1 MTDRINA
8 LREMFFADEHKKFRV
23 EDLHLSILNEE
34 NKNKPFAIRKALAFD
49 LALEK
54 MPIFLLDGDLICGGK
69 TLYRLPKYVTH
80 EEIMWGN
87 HNFEVGEYGMYS
99 SMFDNSFNL
108 GQDDR
113 GFGLNDS
120 SVPAYYKILTTGIP
134 ALISDAEKR
143 MAETDDC
150 DKKNYYESVIISNKA
165 CLKAMK
171 RYEELCREKA
181 AYADG
186 ERRAELLSMAANMKA
201 LQNDAPQTFWQAVQ
215 LMYFIQFLIWTEG
228 GYLVPLGRVDLT
240 LYPFYKKDIE
250 NRTITKEFALEI
262 LEAFFMKL
270 NYEVD
275 RTHGEDIR
283 INSDTGQSVTI
294 GGCDPVTGEPAY
306 NDMTMMILDAKCD
319 MKVTDPKVH
328 LRVSSRTPREIWEK
342 AAYLNSLGMGFPT
355 YENDDVIIPAFMEH
369 PEYTLEDAR
378 DYAASG
384 CWEMTIQ
391 GKALNRNVG
400 GVCALRMLEWA
411 MNNGKFALGNPGSL
425 PSMGL
430 IGDRWGIPTG
440 EPEWFDSYAKLFNA
454 YKVQMK
460 HYIDMVTSYVNRS
473 MLSPSPFY
481 SSMMEGTLESGRD
494 FDTWGAIYNETD
506 FQLGALSNAA
516 DALYAIRKLVY
527 ENKEYTLRELNE
539 ILLNNWDGHED
550 LRQRILNEFPK
561 FGNNDPEVDSI
572 ANEILEYYVQE
583 VTKHHNAAGQTYR
596 ARVSSA
602 TGYVYNAR
610 ILGASADG
618 RKAKQFYADNLSPM
632 MGADHNG
639 PTAIVL
645 SCGKLNVSKCAGG
658 SVLDMKFHPSA
669 LSTQEGRDK
678 FIALIQTYCK
688 LGGEQVQINVLDN
701 KVLLD
706 AQKHPENYRDLIV
719 RIWGFSTYFTQVA
732 KHWQDHIIQR
742 STLSF

>member
-1 MTDRINA
+1 MTDRINN
-8 LREMFFADEHKKFRV
+8 LRELFFADEHKKYRV

-34 NKNKPFAIRKALAFD
+34 TKRLPFAIRKAMAFN

-54 MPIFLLDGDLICGGK
+54 MPVFLLDGDLICGGK
-69 TLYRLPKYVTH
+69 TLYTLPKYITH

-108 GQDDR
+108 GQDER

-120 SVPAYYKILTTGIP
+120 SIPAYYKVIPMGIP
-134 ALISDAEKR
+134 ALLADAEKR
-143 MAETDDC
+143 WKETDDE
-150 DKKNYYESVIISNKA
+150 DKKTYYSSVIIAQNA

-171 RYEELCREKA
+171 RYEELCRE
-181 AYADG
+181 
-186 ERRAELLSMAANMKA
+186 RALSAEGKRKEELLQMADNMA
-201 LQNDAPQTFWQAVQ
+201 VLQKGAPETYWQAVQ
-215 LMYFIQFLIWTEG
+215 LLYFIQFLIWTEG
-228 GYLVPLGRVDLT
+228 GYLVPLGRIDLI
-240 LYPFYKKDIE
+240 LEPFYKKDLKDGKLTE
-250 NRTITKEFALEI
+250 DFAMEI

-283 INSDTGQSVTI
+283 INSDTGQSITI
-294 GGCDPVTGEPAY
+294 GGCDPKTGEPTY
-306 NDMTMMILDAKCD
+306 NDITMMILDAKCD

-328 LRVSSRTPREIWEK
+328 LRVSSKTPEEIWKK

-355 YENDDVIIPAFMEH
+355 YENDEAIIPAFLSH
-369 PEYTLEDAR
+369 KEYTLEDAR

-400 GVCALRMLEWA
+400 GVCSLRMLEWA

-425 PSMGL
+425 PAQGL
-430 IGDRWGIPTG
+430 IGDRWGITTG

-454 YKVQMK
+454 FKVQMK

-481 SSMMEGTLESGRD
+481 SSVMEGPMENGRD

-506 FQLGALSNAA
+506 FQLCAVSNTA
-516 DALYAIRKLVY
+516 DALYAIKKLVY
-527 ENKEYTLRELNE
+527 EDKELTLREFND
-539 ILLNNWDGHED
+539 ILLKNWEGHEV

-561 FGNNDPEVDSI
+561 FGNNVPEVDNI
-572 ANEILEYYVQE
+572 AKEIVDYYVQE

-596 ARVSSA
+596 ARISSA
-602 TGYVYNAR
+602 TGYVYNAQ

-618 RKAKQFYADNLSPM
+618 RKARQFYADNLSPM

-645 SCGKLNVSKCAGG
+645 SCGHLDVSGCAGG

-669 LSTQEGRDK
+669 LSTEEGRDK
-678 FIALIQTYCK
+678 FIALIKTYCS
-688 LGGEQVQINVLDN
+688 LGGEQAQINVLDN

-732 KHWQDHIIQR
+732 KHWQDHIISR
-742 STLSF
+742 STLGF

>member
-1 MTDRINA
+1 MTDRINC
-8 LREMFFADEHKKFRV
+8 LREMFFSDEHKKYRV
-23 EDLHLSILNEE
+23 EDLHLSILDEE
-34 NKNKPFAIRKALAFD
+34 TGKLPFAVRKAMAFD

-69 TLYRLPKYVTH
+69 TLYKLPKYVTH

-99 SMFDNSFNL
+99 SMFDNAFNL
-108 GQDDR
+108 GQDER

-120 SVPAYYKILTTGIP
+120 SIPAYYKVVPMGVP
-134 ALISDAEKR
+134 AIIAEAEKK
-143 MAETDDC
+143 MAETDDA
-150 DKKNYYESVIISNKA
+150 DKKTYYQSVIIAQTA

-171 RYEELCREKA
+171 RYEDLCTEKA
-181 AYADG
+181 GSAEGKRKD
-186 ERRAELLSMAANMKA
+186 ELLQMAANMA
-201 LQNDAPQTFWQAVQ
+201 QLQKGAPETYWQAVQ

-228 GYLVPLGRVDLT
+228 GYLIPLGRVDLV
-240 LYPFYKKDIE
+240 LNPFYEKDIADG
-250 NRTITKEFALEI
+250 TLTKDFAFEI

-283 INSDTGQSVTI
+283 INSDTGQSITI
-294 GGCDPVTGEPAY
+294 GGCDPVTGEPTY
-306 NDMTMMILDAKCD
+306 NDITMMILDAKCD

-328 LRVSSRTPREIWEK
+328 LRVSTKTPEEIWKK

-355 YENDDVIIPAFMEH
+355 YENDDVIIPAFMSH

-391 GKALNRNVG
+391 GKSLNRNVG

-411 MNNGKFALGNPGSL
+411 LNNGKFALGNPGSL
-425 PSMGL
+425 PAMGL
-430 IGDRWGIPTG
+430 IGDRWGITTG
-440 EPEWFDSYAKLFNA
+440 EPEWFDSYPKLFNA

-481 SSMMEGTLESGRD
+481 SSVMEGPMDNGRD

-506 FQLGALSNAA
+506 FQLAALSNAA
-516 DALYAIRKLVY
+516 DSLYVIKKLVY
-527 ENKEYTLRELNE
+527 ENKEMTLREFND
-539 ILLNNWDGHED
+539 ILLKNWEGHED
-550 LRQRILNEFPK
+550 LRQRVLNEFPK
-561 FGNNDPEVDSI
+561 FGNNDPEVDAI
-572 ANEILEYYVQE
+572 AKEIVDFYVQE

-602 TGYVYNAR
+602 TAYVYNAQ

-618 RKAKQFYADNLSPM
+618 RKARQFYADNLSPM

-645 SCGKLNVSKCAGG
+645 SCGNIDVSKCAGG

-669 LSTQEGRDK
+669 LKTEEGRDK
-678 FIALIQTYCK
+678 FITLIKTYCQ
-688 LGGEQVQINVLDN
+688 LGGEQTQINVLDN

-732 KHWQDHIIQR
+732 KHWQDHIISR